1 VRDLTSLARS
11 YEEGRFPPSRRLD
24 LQAEGPDVARTRAL
38 RWIES
43 VAHEDPGAD
52 LLLILERRAGPPRKG
67 SLRQSVESLL
77 DELTGRL
84 LDWWEPFGPGSLVVR
99 VSASP
104 DRFRQ
109 VVERDPRPTPAERLD
124 EAGASG
130 WVEPREDIPA
140 ELLPAVERIAEA
152 RRQREGLSLGLMDV
166 MLHQIWVEVQALAM
180 DERLTFELALEE
192 VLGSERERG
201 YE

>member
-1 VRDLTSLARS
+1 MRDLSRLARS
-11 YEEGRFPPSRRLD
+11 YEERRFPPSRRLD
-24 LQAEGPDVARTRAL
+24 LQAEGPDVARGRAL

-43 VAHEDPGAD
+43 VAHEDPGAE

-67 SLRQSVESLL
+67 SLRSSVEGLL

-99 VSASP
+99 VSSSP

-109 VVERDPRPTPAERLD
+109 VAERKPRTTAAERLD
-124 EAGASG
+124 DAGASG

-166 MLHQIWVEVQALAM
+166 VLHQIWLEVQALAM
-180 DERLTFELALEE
+180 DERLSFELALAE
-192 VLGSERERG
+192 VLRGEEERD